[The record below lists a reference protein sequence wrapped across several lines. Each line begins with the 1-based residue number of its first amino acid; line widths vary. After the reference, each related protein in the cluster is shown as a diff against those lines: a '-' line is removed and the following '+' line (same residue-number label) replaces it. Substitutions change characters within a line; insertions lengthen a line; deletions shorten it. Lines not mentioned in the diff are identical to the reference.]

1 MIIDYFRKKT
11 KSFQENKS
19 TQEAKARQTIDNL
32 FDSNENWTDY
42 GDELFETEDK
52 SFSESE
58 ELNSLL
64 TKCLEELPERWKLAV
79 LSKYILGKEGKE
91 ICQELEITPSNYWQI
106 IRRAKLLLKL
116 CLQKN
121 WNR

>member
-1 MIIDYFRKKT
+1 M
-11 KSFQENKS
+11 
-19 TQEAKARQTIDNL
+19 ARQTIDNL